1 MKWAPLLLTGL
12 LLASASAWTR
22 TGTGAFAQEVT
33 EVRISKF
40 SGKQV
45 PRFETLK
52 YASVNGRKG
61 PGRDHPILWH
71 YERKGLPLLI
81 IKESRDWRRVRDP
94 DGAEVWVHA
103 RMLEPTDTAMV
114 QADVT
119 LHREPGAESEEIAR
133 VEAGVLVQL
142 EDCSPDWCRIKAG
155 NYRGWVPLRTLWGT
169 DTGEASL

>member
-1 MKWAPLLLTGL
+1 MKWAPLFLTGL
-12 LLASASAWTR
+12 LLASASAL
-22 TGTGAFAQEVT
+22 AQDVT
-33 EVRISKF
+33 DVRVSRF

-61 PGRDHPILWH
+61 PGQDHDIVWH

-81 IKESRDWRRVRDP
+81 IKETQSWRRVRDP

-114 QADVT
+114 QTDIT
-119 LHREPGAESEEIAR
+119 LHRQPDETSEEIAH
-133 VEAGVLVQL
+133 VEASVLVQV
-142 EDCSPDWCRIKAG
+142 EDCSPDWCRIKAD
-155 NYRGWVPLRTLWGT
+155 NYRGWAPRRTLWGI
-169 DTGEASL
+169 DTGETSL